1 MAHHRV
7 NVFALTLVS
16 RVIRRYKL
24 ESMLYS
30 RKRAIELARNVHVN
44 QAPGEHMMVREKPL
58 FLYEEIMLLALRDEK
73 GTIATGFPEQVVAGA
88 VIAELLLDNRISVE
102 DTRKQLVEIINERP
116 VGDPVIDECLEKMAT
131 AKRRASLK
139 TWVQR
144 LAGVKNLRHKVAR
157 QLCDRGILRADEDKV
172 LLLFK
177 RRIYPEIDPMPEKK
191 IIERLRTAIFTDHHR
206 LDPRTVV
213 LVSLASGSDLLRQ
226 PFGRKEIKTRKERIE
241 QIANGDMTGKAT
253 KEVIAACQTALII
266 AAIMPAMISTTVNN

>member
-1 MAHHRV
+1 MMA
-7 NVFALTLVS
+7 
-16 RVIRRYKL
+16 KK
-24 ESMLYS
+24 ES
-30 RKRAIELARNVHVN
+30 
-44 QAPGEHMMVREKPL
+44 L
-58 FLYEEIMLLALRDEK
+58 FLYEEIMLMALRDEK
-73 GTIATGFPEQVVAGA
+73 GTVATGFPEQVVAGA
-88 VIAELLLDNRISVE
+88 VLAELLLENRISVE
-102 DTRKQLVEIINERP
+102 DTRKQLVDVINKRP

-131 AKRRASLK
+131 AKRRAALK
-139 TWVQR
+139 TWVQK

-213 LVSLASGSDLLRQ
+213 LVSLASGADLLRQ
-226 PFGRKEIKTRKERIE
+226 AFGRKEIKPRKKRIE

-253 KEVIAACQTALII
+253 KEVIAACQTALIV